1 MTNLRDPDSGRA
13 FTRDEAAWIAD
24 HRDELRR
31 MVSEHRVRY
40 PLWIGLVL
48 GLVVHVVGFYLKES
62 VSGELMAIL
71 ADLLYGL
78 GFALWTGVVVV
89 VMVDIIPAAKERQI
103 TRALDAHEAAA
114 RSAAPRRDG
123 PPRSPGARGSD
134 R

>member
-89 VMVDIIPAAKERQI
+89 VIDLGTGAEIRTRTALRPAEFKSGQ
-103 TRALDAHEAAA
+103 
-114 RSAAPRRDG
+114 
-123 PPRSPGARGSD
+123 
-134 R
+134 